1 MSSGFKVDLTAL
13 VKAAE
18 GVNATIADISID
30 KVSGIAG
37 SQASYGD
44 GNLAATCADFCSRWQ
59 IGVQNLTTD
68 VNQVASRLALS
79 AVAYA
84 NAEKKNI
91 ADLSGVL
98 QRSTGTDPAASE
110 W

>member
-1 MSSGFKVDLTAL
+1 MSGGFMVDLSAL

-18 GVNATIADISID
+18 GVNGTIAVVSAD

-37 SQASYGD
+37 SEASYGND
-44 GNLAATCADFCSRWQ
+44 TLGSTVSDFCSRWQ

-68 VNQVASRLALS
+68 ANQIASRLALS

-84 NAEKKNI
+84 KAEKKNVAAI
-91 ADLSGVL
+91 SGIY
-98 QRSTGTDPAASE
+98 RGRGADPAASQ

>member
-1 MSSGFKVDLTAL
+1 MSNGFKVDITAL

-18 GVNATIADISID
+18 GVNGTIADISSD
-30 KVSGIAG
+30 KVSGICG
-37 SQASYGD
+37 DQSSYGN
-44 GNLAATCADFCSRWQ
+44 GNLAGTCSDFCSRWQ
-59 IGVQNLTTD
+59 IGVQSLVTD
-68 VNQVASRLALS
+68 VSQVATRLALS

-91 ADLSGVL
+91 AAVSGIL
-98 QRSTGTDPAASE
+98 QSPSGTDPAAKD